1 MARVVV
7 IEDDADTRRFLEDCL
22 SSAGHQVVSA
32 SDGKQGMARIHEA
45 LPDLVITDLF
55 MPNQEGLET
64 IKEIHLKY
72 PELPIIA
79 MSGDA
84 IAEAML
90 SIAVRLGA
98 REALQK
104 PFFARELIAAIG
116 RVLRLDSMQPVG

>member
-1 MARVVV
+1 
-7 IEDDADTRRFLEDCL
+7 
-22 SSAGHQVVSA
+22 
-32 SDGKQGMARIHEA
+32 MARIHEA